1 MMAVSKEYKGNEREG
16 DERRKKEREG
26 SVSVSSGF
34 CIKGRAREGRKEE
47 GRLEGF
53 RGGAMLA
60 LCLLT
65 YIGPL
70 ESALF
75 SQAAFSLLTFL
86 SFSHLFPSVFIFCST
101 LLESQLKHKQDNEST
116 EASAGG
122 DLVLLSFPAHR
133 SAF

>member
-1 MMAVSKEYKGNEREG
+1 MRREEKGEG
-16 DERRKKEREG
+16 GLCQCFLRFLHKRT
-26 SVSVSSGF
+26 S
-34 CIKGRAREGRKEE
+34 EGRKEE

-53 RGGAMLA
+53 GGGAMLA

-70 ESALF
+70 KSALF

-86 SFSHLFPSVFIFCST
+86 SFSHLFPSVFIFSST

-116 EASAGG
+116 EASAGR